1 MKQLLAITRPDLFP
15 GEASLLTRLFDQ
27 GLARLHIRKPGA
39 GRAALESLLRAIPPE
54 FYPRIALH
62 DHFGLAE
69 TYALGGVHLN
79 SRNPASPPGWG
90 GRVSRSC
97 HSLEELTRYA
107 SLDYLFLSPLFPSI
121 SKEGYGPALSEK
133 QLKTATELGIITEKV
148 VALGGISADT
158 LPRLRG
164 LGFGGVA
171 VLGALWG
178 TAQVPDGE
186 QVVKNFYTLYNIV
199 NDIA

>member
-1 MKQLLAITRPDLFP
+1 MRVIVITAPEFLPDEAAMLAALLEHGADRIHL
-15 GEASLLTRLFDQ
+15 
-27 GLARLHIRKPGA
+27 RKPGCTA
-39 GRAALESLLRAIPPE
+39 GELAALIERLPAKY
-54 FYPRIALH
+54 YPRISLH
-62 DHFGLAE
+62 DHFGLQAR
-69 TYALGGVHLN
+69 YGIGGIHLN
-79 SRNPASPPGWG
+79 SRNPLPPRGFKG
-90 GRVSRSC
+90 VVSRSC

>member
-15 GEASLLTRLFDQ
+15 GEASLLTRLFEQ
-27 GLARLHIRKPGA
+27 GLARLHLRKPGA

-69 TYALGGVHLN
+69 AYALGGVHLN
-79 SRNPASPPGWG
+79 SRNPAPPPGWG

-107 SLDYLFLSPLFPSI
+107 SLDYLFLSPIFPSL
-121 SKEGYGPALSEK
+121 SKQGYAPILSDS

-148 VALGGISADT
+148 VALGGISEDT
-158 LPRLRG
+158 LPCLRHW
-164 LGFGGVA
+164 GFGGAA

-178 TAQVPDGE
+178 TEGVPTWE
-186 QVVKNFYTLYNIV
+186 QVRKNFQTLSRIL